1 MIARAEEA
9 DEALRAVRKTEAS
22 REAFLLKLQ
31 EEAAENFARIST
43 QQRRLE
49 ELTAEN
55 TKLRKES
62 AKLRTEITGMR
73 MAAFEQEKIEN
84 EMRVAKEAVEA
95 MQAQIGRLHRENA
108 ALRVGKGVEA
118 EIEGLK
124 EELNKAAEAL
134 EEERAAFQSRC
145 RFDYKCFKY
154 GGHGVVR
161 ICREAGGCVHA
172 GGCDS
177 SGGRQRAVESTAN
190 AKWM

>member
-1 MIARAEEA
+1 MLARAEEA

-31 EEAAENFARIST
+31 GEAAENFARIST

-118 EIEGLK
+118 EIDGLK

-145 RFDYKCFKY
+145 RFECKCFKY
-154 GGHGVVR
+154 
-161 ICREAGGCVHA
+161 
-172 GGCDS
+172 
-177 SGGRQRAVESTAN
+177 
-190 AKWM
+190 